1 MTVKRALAARKWVKK
16 TGHYILRTRGLDSAQ
31 MNDPVPEA
39 GDPAVVMDDEP
50 PNSRKALDRLL
61 QDMIEQ
67 PESRLAIAEA
77 IEGQFGQDRAILI
90 LDMTGFSRTTH
101 RHGIVAF
108 LLMIHQM
115 QRIACPCIKAHGG
128 VLVKTEAD
136 NLFCLFDTVDAAL
149 TAAQD
154 IARRLEL
161 INVVMPA
168 DRHLYASIGVGYGR
182 VLNIEDEDLFGDEVN
197 LTCKLSED
205 IAEQGAILVTA
216 EARARLPQMQGL
228 VEQEVSIS
236 GLSLTYFQLV
246 G

>member
-1 MTVKRALAARKWVKK
+1 
-16 TGHYILRTRGLDSAQ
+16 
-31 MNDPVPEA
+31 MNDPIPTS
-39 GDPAVVMDDEP
+39 GDPGAVINDEL

-67 PESRLAIAEA
+67 PERRMAIAEA
-77 IEGQFGQDRAILI
+77 IESQFGQDRAILI

-149 TAAQD
+149 AAAQD
-154 IARRLEL
+154 ISRRLEL

-216 EARARLPQMQGL
+216 EARARLPAVQDKL
-228 VEQEVSIS
+228 VEQTLSLS

-246 G
+246 D

>member
-1 MTVKRALAARKWVKK
+1 MNNPIPAA
-16 TGHYILRTRGLDSAQ
+16 GAPGAAP
-31 MNDPVPEA
+31 N
-39 GDPAVVMDDEP
+39 DEP

-61 QDMIEQ
+61 QEMIEQ
-67 PESRLAIAEA
+67 PERRHTLVRE
-77 IEGQFGQDRAILI
+77 IETRFGQDRAILI

-136 NLFCLFDTVDAAL
+136 NLFCLFDSVDAAL
-149 TAAQD
+149 AAAQD
-154 IARRLEL
+154 IARRLEMV
-161 INVVMPA
+161 NVVLPA
-168 DRHLYASIGVGYGR
+168 DRHLYASIGIGYGR
-182 VLNIEDEDLFGDEVN
+182 VLNIEDQDLFGDEVN

-205 IAEQGAILVTA
+205 IAEQGAILLTA

-228 VEQEVSIS
+228 VEQELSLS
-236 GLSLTYFQLV
+236 GMSLTYFQVV

>member
-1 MTVKRALAARKWVKK
+1 
-16 TGHYILRTRGLDSAQ
+16 
-31 MNDPVPEA
+31 MNEPIPAA
-39 GDPAVVMDDEP
+39 GDPGVATNDEQ

-61 QDMIEQ
+61 QEMIEQ
-67 PESRLAIAEA
+67 PERRHTLVRE
-77 IEGQFGQDRAILI
+77 IETRFGQDRAILI

-149 TAAQD
+149 AAAQD
-154 IARRLEL
+154 IARRLEMV
-161 INVVMPA
+161 NVVLPA
-168 DRHLYASIGVGYGR
+168 DRHLYASIGIGYGR
-182 VLNIEDEDLFGDEVN
+182 VLNIEDQDLFGDEVN

-216 EARARLPQMQGL
+216 EARARLPAIQDNL
-228 VEQEVSIS
+228 VEQTLSLS

-246 G
+246 S

>member
-1 MTVKRALAARKWVKK
+1 
-16 TGHYILRTRGLDSAQ
+16 
-31 MNDPVPEA
+31 MNDPIPAA
-39 GDPAVVMDDEP
+39 GAPGAAPNDEP

-61 QDMIEQ
+61 QEMIEQ
-67 PESRLAIAEA
+67 PERRHTLVRE
-77 IEGQFGQDRAILI
+77 IETRFGQDRAILI

-136 NLFCLFDTVDAAL
+136 NLFCLFDSVDAAL
-149 TAAQD
+149 AAAQD
-154 IARRLEL
+154 IARRLEMV
-161 INVVMPA
+161 NVVLPA
-168 DRHLYASIGVGYGR
+168 DRHLYASIGIGYGR
-182 VLNIEDEDLFGDEVN
+182 VLNIEDQDLFGDEVN

-205 IAEQGAILVTA
+205 IAEQGAILLTA

-228 VEQEVSIS
+228 VEQELSLS
-236 GLSLTYFQLV
+236 GMSLTYFQVV

>member
-1 MTVKRALAARKWVKK
+1 MNNPIPAA
-16 TGHYILRTRGLDSAQ
+16 GAPGAAP
-31 MNDPVPEA
+31 N
-39 GDPAVVMDDEP
+39 DEP

-61 QDMIEQ
+61 QEMIEQ
-67 PESRLAIAEA
+67 PERRHTLVRE
-77 IEGQFGQDRAILI
+77 IETRFGQDRAILI

-136 NLFCLFDTVDAAL
+136 NLFCLFDSVDAAL
-149 TAAQD
+149 AAAQD
-154 IARRLEL
+154 IARRLEMV
-161 INVVMPA
+161 NVVLPA
-168 DRHLYASIGVGYGR
+168 DRHLYASIGIGYGR
-182 VLNIEDEDLFGDEVN
+182 VLNIEDQDLFGDEVN

-216 EARARLPQMQGL
+216 EAHARLPQMQGL
-228 VEQEVSIS
+228 VEQELSLS
-236 GLSLTYFQLV
+236 GMSLTYFQVV